1 MSNADSTRHPAEPAD
16 IPKDAPLLGEDFDS
30 TENEGMDE
38 LEEETG
44 IDLSE
49 ASGLDA
55 DNVPSDEENDRM
67 VNPPD

>member
-1 MSNADSTRHPAEPAD
+1 MSKPDPTRRSVEPAG
-16 IPKDAPLLGEDFDS
+16 IPKDAPVLGEEFD
-30 TENEGMDE
+30 TPEREGMDE

-55 DNVPSDEENDRM
+55 DNVPSDEESDR
-67 VNPPD
+67 VLNAPD

>member
-1 MSNADSTRHPAEPAD
+1 MSNEDPNRRSGEPAD

-30 TENEGMDE
+30 PENEGVDE

-55 DNVPSDEENDRM
+55 DNVPSDEEGDR
-67 VNPPD
+67 VLNAPD